1 MKDSTVKP
9 QARRVGNLRYIL
21 LALWRMALPRRVRRM
36 QRSMLL
42 RGWET
47 RPDADE
53 IRRRVAF
60 YCQVPEGTVLGET
73 SVKGCD
79 IRLGVEGYG
88 SKYVF
93 DLQQFLRAW
102 PGDSRLCFF
111 SGDTYGNPTVPTVI
125 KTRRIDSLA
134 PLSTILNL
142 DRRRHFLK
150 VVDPIPFME
159 KKDLL
164 LFRGAISHKPRR
176 IKMMERWADAPFAD
190 FGDTSTDERS
200 RWSTEPISI
209 EEHFLYRYILCLEGN
224 DVCSALQWVMASGCV
239 PVMTRPTVEGWLMH
253 SQLVAGE
260 HYVEIAA
267 DYSDLGEKMEWLRT
281 HPEEGERI
289 SEASR
294 RWAKRFDDP
303 KREKIISHLV
313 LEEYF
318 RRTRE

>member
-1 MKDSTVKP
+1 MKNSMAKP
-9 QARRVGNLRYIL
+9 KARRVGNLRYIL

-42 RGWET
+42 KGWET

-60 YCQVPEGTVLGET
+60 YCQVPDSTALGET
-73 SVKGCD
+73 SVKGSD
-79 IRLGVEGYG
+79 IRLGREGYG

-102 PGDSRLCFF
+102 PGNSRLCFF
-111 SGDTYGNPTVPTVI
+111 SGDTYENPTVPTVI

-176 IKMMERWADAPFAD
+176 IEMMERWADAPFA
-190 FGDTSTDERS
+190 DTSTDERS

-209 EEHFLYRYILCLEGN
+209 EEHFRYRYILCLEGN

-239 PVMTRPTVEGWLMH
+239 PVMPRPTVEGWLMH
-253 SQLVAGE
+253 SLLVAGE

-281 HPEEGERI
+281 HPEEGVRI

-313 LEEYF
+313 LAEYF
-318 RRTRE
+318 RRTK